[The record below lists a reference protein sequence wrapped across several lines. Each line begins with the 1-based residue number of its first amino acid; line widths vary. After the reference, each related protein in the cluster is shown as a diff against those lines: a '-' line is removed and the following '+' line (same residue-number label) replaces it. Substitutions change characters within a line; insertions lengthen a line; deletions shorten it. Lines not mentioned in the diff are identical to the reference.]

1 MESIKVIRKY
11 EKEVQNIQEG
21 DQILISL
28 AEIGEF
34 TATAY
39 KVTDKGVL
47 FIFDEYVASQPM
59 NNKNTNKGGF
69 EKSDLKKWM
78 DSVAGVVSYGDANY
92 GSASDSSGVRPAFLL
107 VKEKSGGRVPHNSRV
122 SYKRYYAHGRQ
133 DEISKE
139 SLMREINEKVNE
151 IDILKQ
157 EIERLD
163 KEHQYDEGISE
174 INALMDSFI
183 RAGFTEGQ
191 AFHMVMNM
199 LTTMLGGL
207 R

>member
-28 AEIGEF
+28 AEVGEF

-78 DSVAGVVSYGDANY
+78 DSVLFMAFPDWLRDRITDLSIPTVGEMFGHEDEWDNDHFEPDTDEQLPLMGKRKNRVAYLNNEWEWGWLRNAMKKEYSSASFAGVHSDGFT
-92 GSASDSSGVRPAFLL
+92 GSGGASDSNGVRPEFWL
-107 VKEKSGGRVPHNSRV
+107 VK
-122 SYKRYYAHGRQ
+122 
-133 DEISKE
+133 
-139 SLMREINEKVNE
+139 
-151 IDILKQ
+151 
-157 EIERLD
+157 
-163 KEHQYDEGISE
+163 
-174 INALMDSFI
+174 
-183 RAGFTEGQ
+183 
-191 AFHMVMNM
+191 
-199 LTTMLGGL
+199 
-207 R
+207 

>member
-28 AEIGEF
+28 AEVGEF

-39 KVTDKGVL
+39 KVTHKGVL

-78 DSVAGVVSYGDANY
+78 DSVLFMAFPDWLRDRITDLSIPTVGEMFGHEDEWDNDHFEPDTDEQLPLMGKRKNRVAYLNNEWEWGWLRNAMKKEYSSAGFASVGGNGFAGYCDA
-92 GSASDSSGVRPAFLL
+92 SSSGGVRPEFWL
-107 VKEKSGGRVPHNSRV
+107 VK
-122 SYKRYYAHGRQ
+122 
-133 DEISKE
+133 
-139 SLMREINEKVNE
+139 
-151 IDILKQ
+151 
-157 EIERLD
+157 
-163 KEHQYDEGISE
+163 
-174 INALMDSFI
+174 
-183 RAGFTEGQ
+183 
-191 AFHMVMNM
+191 
-199 LTTMLGGL
+199 
-207 R
+207 